1 MNNKIKE
8 YRIEKEITQEQLSQI
23 SGVARTVIA
32 QLESGK
38 RKNITSDTMLK
49 ISKALDEPVENI
61 FLL

>member
-1 MNNKIKE
+1 MNNKVKE
-8 YRIEKEITQEQLSQI
+8 YRIKKEITQEQLSQI
-23 SGVARTVIA
+23 SGVGRTVIA